1 MQSTNYFFWYLPGD
15 CVLTVPC
22 GSLTYY
28 NESEWNEINY
38 VNEDCPPEYTVAV
51 VSDDPTMGTVSGG
64 GQVLEGDE
72 ITITA
77 TANTGYRFVR
87 WNDNDTNAVRTV
99 TITSDSTFTAYF
111 EAVPTEGIDD
121 ASAEQAVKVY
131 AADGRLYINAAQPVE
146 ATVYDMMGRRVA
158 TIAAGTSTSMPTGVY
173 LVKVGTLP
181 ARKVVVLR

>member
-1 MQSTNYFFWYLPGD
+1 M
-15 CVLTVPC
+15 
-22 GSLTYY
+22 TYY
-28 NESEWNEINY
+28 NESEWNEIY
-38 VNEDCPPEYTVAV
+38 YIYYINEDCPPEYTVAV

-99 TITSDSTFTAYF
+99 TVISDSTFTAYF
-111 EAVPTEGIDD
+111 EVLHDEDNEDNEDNGGNEDNEGIDD
-121 ASAEQAVKVY
+121 ADDQSVKVY
-131 AADGRLYINAAQPVE
+131 AAEGRLYIDAAQPVE
-146 ATVYDMMGRRVA
+146 ATIYDMMGRRVA
-158 TIAAGTSTSMPTGVY
+158 TLAAGTSTPVLTGVY
-173 LVKVGTLP
+173 LVKVGTLL